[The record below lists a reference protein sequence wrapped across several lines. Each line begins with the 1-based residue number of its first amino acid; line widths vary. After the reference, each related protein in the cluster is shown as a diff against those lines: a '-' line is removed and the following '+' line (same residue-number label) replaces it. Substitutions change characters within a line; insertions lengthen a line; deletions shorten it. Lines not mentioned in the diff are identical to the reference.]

1 MPDPS
6 EVGKAKI
13 IVEADT
19 SGVKASLRDAK
30 NETEKLGAAS
40 DKSAAKISKNAKK
53 STSSINAMGSSLTKV
68 QEVFSKLII
77 PVALVTGITT
87 LIKKITEVREEAAK
101 FRKELQAVSDISY
114 DKLRGILVSE
124 QFDELGQSIAALEE
138 QRRAEVNKTLEAF
151 EAKSQSTINALR
163 SGVKDLIGLDLGF
176 DREEAAAATEAAIE
190 RINSNYA
197 SLIEKQKKAF
207 KEQEQEQ
214 DRLAAIEAQ
223 KVADAEAEKTA
234 ALQKRLQIEAQ
245 AAAQRNADMILAA
258 EQAAEA
264 FAEKF
269 DQVIGADFTTRL
281 DSIAAALT
289 RGNNAIGRLK

>member
-197 SLIEKQKKAF
+197 SLIEKQKEAF

-214 DRLAAIEAQ
+214 ERLAAIEAQ

>member
-19 SGVKASLRDAK
+19 SGVKASLQDAK

-87 LIKKITEVREEAAK
+87 LIKKIAEVGEEVAK

>member
-19 SGVKASLRDAK
+19 SGVKASLQDAK

-114 DKLRGILVSE
+114 DKLRGILVSD

-190 RINSNYA
+190 RINRNYA
-197 SLIEKQKKAF
+197 SLIEKQKEAF

-214 DRLAAIEAQ
+214 ERLAAIEAQ

-245 AAAQRNADMILAA
+245 AAAQRNADMIIAA

-264 FAEKF
+264 FADKF
-269 DQVIGADFTTRL
+269 DQVFGADFTTRL